1 MAASV
6 DALWTARAS
15 TLQLPQL
22 EARPLSRTP
31 HRTVTAVE
39 SARQH
44 ALDRYHVVDTPSES
58 VYDDLVRIAAHLC
71 GTPIALLSLIDRDR
85 QWFKAR
91 LGLAENETPRNVAVC
106 AHAILAPGELMEV
119 SDLARDPRFSAFPI
133 VIGEVRAR
141 FYASVPLTTEDGQ
154 AIGTL
159 CVVDRQPRSLEPA
172 QRDWLESLG
181 RIAMGLLDGH
191 ARRYQDEVRVAL
203 DMPRERS
210 PQPRP
215 EPEAKENYRI
225 AILEVERYATAVERE
240 GERTV
245 EKMMQALD
253 SRLED
258 CLDLDAGDRINRV
271 SASAEFVAVL
281 MGDAGEARLAA
292 LRDVASEEPART
304 GLSVLLGC
312 AVSARA
318 DEALGAVFLRAEAD
332 LSRRKDGADAAR
344 PNV

>member
-1 MAASV
+1 MA
-6 DALWTARAS
+6 
-15 TLQLPQL
+15 
-22 EARPLSRTP
+22 RTP
-31 HRTVTAVE
+31 HRTISAVE

-71 GTPIALLSLIDRDR
+71 DTPIALLSLIDRDR

-106 AHAILAPGELMEV
+106 AHAILEPGELMEV

-159 CVVDRQPRSLEPA
+159 CVVDRQPRNLEPA
-172 QRDWLESLG
+172 QRDWLQSLG

-203 DMPRERS
+203 DMPREHA
-210 PQPRP
+210 PQP
-215 EPEAKENYRI
+215 EPAAKQGYRI

-245 EKMMQALD
+245 EKMMQALE
-253 SRLED
+253 SRLEA

-271 SASAEFVAVL
+271 SASAEFVVVL
-281 MGDAGEARLAA
+281 MGDAGEARLDA
-292 LRDVASEEPART
+292 LQEVVKATPG
-304 GLSVLLGC
+304 GLPVLVGS
-312 AVSARA
+312 AVSRHG
-318 DEALGAVFLRAEAD
+318 DEALGEVFLRADSD
-332 LSRRKDGADAAR
+332 LSRRKDEAGASPA
-344 PNV
+344 

>member
-1 MAASV
+1 LA
-6 DALWTARAS
+6 
-15 TLQLPQL
+15 
-22 EARPLSRTP
+22 RTP
-31 HRTVTAVE
+31 HRVITAVE

-71 GTPIALLSLIDRDR
+71 DTPIALLSLIDRDR

-91 LGLAENETPRNVAVC
+91 LGLAEQETPRNIAVC
-106 AHAILAPGELMEV
+106 AHAILEPGELMEV
-119 SDLARDPRFSAFPI
+119 SDLSRDPRFSAFPI

-141 FYASVPLTTEDGQ
+141 FYASVPLTTADGQ

-159 CVVDRQPRSLEPA
+159 CVVDRQPRKLEPA

-181 RIAMGLLDGH
+181 RVAMGLLDGH

-203 DMPRERS
+203 DIPRPPPS
-210 PQPRP
+210 QP

-225 AILEVERYATAVERE
+225 AILEVERYAQAVERE

-245 EKMMQALD
+245 EKMMQALE
-253 SRLED
+253 SRLET

-292 LRDVASEEPART
+292 LRDVASEERART

-312 AVSARA
+312 AVSSRA

-344 PNV
+344 PNA